1 MATYWR
7 KEGRNKVRETA
18 LIILVS
24 DLETD
29 KSFIQS
35 YNVEKNNPY
44 SPKENETKELM
55 GKFSGL
61 MV

>member
-29 KSFIQS
+29 KSFI
-35 YNVEKNNPY
+35 
-44 SPKENETKELM
+44 
-55 GKFSGL
+55 
-61 MV
+61 